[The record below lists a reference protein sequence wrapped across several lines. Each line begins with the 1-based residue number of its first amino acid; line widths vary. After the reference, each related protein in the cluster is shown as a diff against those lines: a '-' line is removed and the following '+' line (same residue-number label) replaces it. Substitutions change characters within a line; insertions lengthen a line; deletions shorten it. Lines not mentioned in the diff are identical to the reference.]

1 MQAHPG
7 AVGLLA
13 AHRRPQSAKRRK
25 ADGVGF
31 GEADED
37 FGEVFGATDGAG
49 ADERL
54 RRHRD
59 VHQRPLQS
67 PRRGSRTSRRLLR
80 RRPISGGTRLLA
92 QRPPASPA
100 PAASR
105 SSGRRCWSRWTA
117 PAGGRRRPRR
127 PLPCAC
133 RRRRARR
140 SAPRRARPCAA
151 PPGGYPRRSG
161 AAACRG
167 TPGTASGRRGPGG
180 SGWPGARR
188 RRCRSC
194 PAAATHGGCRWRRRR
209 RAGVAPPMPCRCW
222 SAARHGR

>member
-1 MQAHPG
+1 T
-7 AVGLLA
+7 A
-13 AHRRPQSAKRRK
+13 A
-25 ADGVGF
+25 
-31 GEADED
+31 
-37 FGEVFGATDGAG
+37 AT
-49 ADERL
+49 
-54 RRHRD
+54 
-59 VHQRPLQS
+59 
-67 PRRGSRTSRRLLR
+67 PR
-80 RRPISGGTRLLA
+80 
-92 QRPPASPA
+92 RPPAPTRRARGAARAPAGACCVAGRSPA
-100 PAASR
+100 APGCWRRGRRRAPRRWLRAAP
-105 SSGRRCWSRWTA
+105 GRRCWSRWTA